1 MHRLRV
7 VAAGIAVA
15 AVAVLASVVP
25 ASAHDELLSSSP
37 SAGERLPSAPD
48 EISLRFSADVMDV
61 GAQVI
66 VADGDGTDWVAAD
79 PVVASGT
86 VSVLLQGG
94 MPVAGYKVRWRVVSV
109 DGHPIS
115 GVIPFTVGD
124 AAPLARAAAS
134 AAPSPAAATAPTGD
148 AGVPRIVVIAAI
160 GAGLALAVFLAVTLL
175 LRRRGPRGGRS

>member
-1 MHRLRV
+1 
-7 VAAGIAVA
+7 
-15 AVAVLASVVP
+15 
-25 ASAHDELLSSSP
+25 
-37 SAGERLPSAPD
+37 
-48 EISLRFSADVMDV
+48 
-61 GAQVI
+61 
-66 VADGDGTDWVAAD
+66 
-79 PVVASGT
+79 
-86 VSVLLQGG
+86 
-94 MPVAGYKVRWRVVSV
+94 VRWRVVSV